1 MLAGRDQD
9 DVIVREVI
17 EFQMMELGIPRSELT
32 EMTDEE
38 VIRKWVVG
46 LELAERRKKSIEAD
60 SKTSEGK

>member
-1 MLAGRDQD
+1 
-9 DVIVREVI
+9 
-17 EFQMMELGIPRSELT
+17 MMELGIPRSELT

>member
-1 MLAGRDQD
+1 VLAGRDQD